1 MITIGLT
8 GSIGM
13 GKTTTGA
20 MFKARGCPL
29 HDADATVH
37 ALYKGRA
44 VPLIEAAFPGST
56 GPDGVDRAAL
66 SAQVVGKPEAMQRL
80 EAIVHPLVKEEEARF
95 FADARSKGAAI
106 VVLDIPLL
114 FETGGEDR
122 VDVTVVVSAGED
134 IQRERVLARPGM
146 SVEKFE
152 AIKQRQLSDVEKRAR
167 ADYLVDTSRG
177 LEAAEEQVDSILADL
192 KSRFQQNGE

>member
-1 MITIGLT
+1 MALT
-8 GSIGM
+8 G
-13 GKTTTGA
+13 
-20 MFKARGCPL
+20 P
-29 HDADATVH
+29 
-37 ALYKGRA
+37 
-44 VPLIEAAFPGST
+44 
-56 GPDGVDRAAL
+56 AL

-95 FADARSKGAAI
+95 FEDARSKGAAI

-122 VDVTVVVSAGED
+122 VDVTVVVSAGQD

-177 LEAAEEQVDSILADL
+177 LKAAEEQVDSILADL